1 MVAYSEW
8 LKIFGEC
15 LNEWIDKV
23 TYENESIGC
32 YSYRAAKSVTIVIF
46 HGECYERNLPTLN

>member
-23 TYENESIGC
+23 VYETESIGC
-32 YSYRAAKSVTIVIF
+32 YSYRAAKSVRIIIF
-46 HGECYERNLPTLN
+46 HGKCYEWNLPTLN